1 MKYQYTYRT
10 TAWELWQLSMYYTYG
25 SMVGMCNI
33 IFTAAVFALLVAK
46 WDSSSGFFKLFLILG
61 CCLFP
66 LIQPLMIYRKAQKQA
81 AEIQQDTQIGF
92 DESGVHIQLGEK
104 NSDIPWSSIRRISK
118 KPTMMVVFSDSV
130 HGFVLTNRVLGKE
143 RKACYDYISK
153 RIH

>member
-46 WDSSSGFFKLFLILG
+46 WDSSSDFFKLLLILG

-92 DESGVHIQLGEK
+92 DESGVHIRLGEK

-143 RKACYDYISK
+143 RKALYDYISK